1 MGTLNL
7 FSVFHGIAFNFYFES
22 CQTCQEIN
30 TEDSLERQENYT
42 IAHQW
47 HLWLPQAGM
56 QPSDSQNK
64 HLSNKCQNSTPLA
77 SAPLIKT
84 EMADGTSSILKTESV
99 AQIILQENNN
109 RETLV

>member
-1 MGTLNL
+1 MNL
-7 FSVFHGIAFNFYFES
+7 FSLFHEIAFNFYFES

-30 TEDSLERQENYT
+30 TEDSLERQENYA
-42 IAHQW
+42 IAHQ

-64 HLSNKCQNSTPLA
+64 HLPNKCQNLTPLA
-77 SAPLIKT
+77 SVPLIKT

-99 AQIILQENNN
+99 AQIMLQENNN
-109 RETLV
+109 REMLV